1 MTPSVGSSGSS
12 KNDQSQGATR
22 NTSTSTNILRRFV
35 SRNSTAHD
43 MEPMDD
49 HARSVSSASSYS
61 QSAHQQMATHRSAD
75 SQNSALARVNNA
87 SDEEINSMFEVLLQS
102 RDAGK
107 TPEKGQRQMLAFPVE
122 KKRLLLRQSA
132 LAGSELPMSVP
143 ISSVPTPHI
152 GHGQSNLPPA
162 STPLPQDELP
172 EYYVRRILEKKFDT
186 AFLSSLNVQ
195 IRTKPVGW
203 VERFVNQHQGQI
215 AMCTVLAQINKQP
228 PEALSDR
235 ENEYEYELVKCFR
248 SLYNVEKAA
257 GQTLHNFKIID
268 TLCRSL
274 MSRRVQ
280 TRRTVTECL
289 TYVVCVKG
297 PDLVLQSFDHNMLS
311 EPDGQ
316 LVANRFSRWI
326 KAIIRMLEGR
336 GIMGSMVGASQS
348 YRTGGLSAESSLI
361 EYGQTSL
368 ILINQLVSKVNCA
381 DLHRRQH
388 LRTQLRAA
396 HLEELFQVMHNSDSD
411 KLELEIEKFW
421 AAQAEDMEA
430 SEAEMRARG
439 HNISA
444 ITASSKGSDSLMEL
458 SQVLRDKVRGTESE
472 GLVQSLLSHMMMVRD
487 DPNREGALVF
497 RLMDELVSHIVM
509 SRVDGHNDSTVIT
522 FGVQK
527 LLDRLLIDTEA
538 RRAHLEKTEALRKAA
553 EAKGERDEMEK
564 LVKLGADGNVGRLQ
578 AQNNELRAML
588 DMFRNKARE
597 LETERDEMIEQHHRA
612 LQTREAEARE
622 LYLMLKEHEVQV
634 ATSVN
639 GGVDRRQ
646 LMDRLAHRLEGSLK
660 NTITTNIEPSKRL
673 RELRDQMEA
682 LQSFAR
688 DLELNG
694 SDDEEV
700 PTPLPAAPTSKKDL
714 HEMRLKYLRQLESLQ
729 LESNDVAKWIA
740 EGRVQELMSAL
751 SEKEKEGRFEPAVA
765 AALDAVENLDQPS
778 GPKSAGEP
786 LAAQSIRPTKAAA
799 IKLEELLSVRP
810 KISPDS
816 PEPTGPI
823 SDDSKPIGD
832 TASGSSAPLPPSSGG
847 PPPPGPPP
855 SSSGPPP
862 PGPPPALG
870 GPPPPPPPPLPQL
883 AGGAPPPPPPP
894 PPPPLSNSP
903 GIGSAPP
910 PLPLPGS
917 GSASPVIGGPPPP
930 PLPGGALP
938 VLAQGGPAAPGL
950 GKLPAYRTGGQE
962 AEDEVKPVPIRRTAT
977 QLKKIHFDR
986 LDTVAGT
993 IWDGAKR
1000 PGEPQMM
1007 ELLRKQGVFEEV
1019 DKIFVAKEIK
1029 QIRKNKKSSEA
1040 KLELLPREISQHFE
1054 INLHPFSS
1062 LDVDEVVLKVL
1073 VCSQDIL
1080 GHQNVLEFFTTPDCI
1095 EISNTL
1101 ARQFQPYAT
1110 DWASGADP
1118 HKPEKDPLTLARSE
1132 RIYLGLCYNLQHY
1145 WPVRSRAVLMSQ
1157 TFEREHQQLFSKLST
1172 IDQACD
1178 AVMNA
1183 DSFQKLLTI
1192 IRDVGNY
1199 MNNSSQ
1205 QGFRLG
1211 TLARLAFTKDDT
1223 NSLTFLH
1230 YVERIVRM
1238 GMTPELENF
1247 TVDLAPA
1254 VEASRSSL
1262 DSLKRECTQF
1272 INTVKN
1278 IQASIDG
1285 GKLSDPTVFHPKDK
1299 CLTVIL
1305 PAIKVARDKADL
1317 LSDFLRSTS
1326 SKFEKAMRA
1335 YGEDPTDQSS
1345 SLSFFKKFAEFV
1357 TEYQRARQQNEVRER
1372 EQRLYEQRRQLVEAP
1387 KKADALKDG
1396 PPASPEGKGTN
1407 VDDLI
1412 ERLKAAAPPSGARAA
1427 RRRAARRPEPR
1438 YTPPDEPSS
1447 TSSESSRPE
1456 SESSEPASEPLPPS
1470 TGSPSR
1476 RLRTPLTTP
1485 ERPSPSR
1492 SAAEVADI
1500 GNRAAQLLNELRNK
1514 PSSTSVSLQGSPLRR
1529 SPKRE

>member
-1 MTPSVGSSGSS
+1 M
-12 KNDQSQGATR
+12 N
-22 NTSTSTNILRRFV
+22 
-35 SRNSTAHD
+35 AHRAGD
-43 MEPMDD
+43 G
-49 HARSVSSASSYS
+49 
-61 QSAHQQMATHRSAD
+61 
-75 SQNSALARVNNA
+75 QNPALAQVNNA
-87 SDEEINSMFEVLLQS
+87 SDEEINSMFEALLQS

-132 LAGSELPMSVP
+132 LAGGELSLPLP
-143 ISSVPTPHI
+143 ISAAPTPLI
-152 GHGQSNLPPA
+152 GHGQPNLGPGSA
-162 STPLPQDELP
+162 PLPQDELP

-326 KAIIRMLEGR
+326 KAILRMLEGR

-368 ILINQLVSKVNCA
+368 ILINQLVSKVNCT

-388 LRTQLRAA
+388 LRTQLKAA
-396 HLEELFQVMHNSDSD
+396 RLDELFQIMHNFDSD

-421 AAQAEDMEA
+421 AAHDEDMEA

-439 HNISA
+439 RDIV
-444 ITASSKGSDSLMEL
+444 IPKSSPSQESDGLLEL
-458 SQVLRDKVRGTESE
+458 AHVLRNKVHGTESE
-472 GLVQSLLSHMMMVRD
+472 GIVQSLLSHMMMVRD
-487 DPNREGALVF
+487 DPNREGALIY
-497 RLMDELVSHIVM
+497 RLMDELVSHIVI
-509 SRVDGHNDSTVIT
+509 SRVDGHNDSTVVT

-538 RRAHLEKTEALRKAA
+538 RRAHLEKTEALKKAA

-578 AQNNELRAML
+578 AQNSELKTML
-588 DMFRNKARE
+588 DMFRSKARD
-597 LETERDEMIEQHHRA
+597 LETERDEMIEQHQRA

-622 LYLMLKEHEVQV
+622 LYLILNEHEVQV

-660 NTITTNIEPSKRL
+660 NSVTTNIEPSKRL

-694 SDDEEV
+694 SDDEEA
-700 PTPLPAAPTSKKDL
+700 PPAPLPAVPVSKKDL
-714 HEMRLKYLRQLESLQ
+714 HEIRLKYLRQLESLQ

-751 SEKEKEGRFEPAVA
+751 SEKEKEGRFDPAVK
-765 AALDAVENLDQPS
+765 AALDAVENLDKKPAAPVPAGQTVEAS
-778 GPKSAGEP
+778 SIRADKSA
-786 LAAQSIRPTKAAA
+786 A
-799 IKLEELLSVRP
+799 INLEELLAARP
-810 KISPDS
+810 KIAPDS

-823 SDDSKPIGD
+823 SGD
-832 TASGSSAPLPPSSGG
+832 TKPVGPFSGGSAPPPSGG

-855 SSSGPPP
+855 SASGPPP
-862 PGPPPALG
+862 PGPPPSFG
-870 GPPPPPPPPLPQL
+870 GPPPPPLPVGAGAPPPPPLPSV

-894 PPPPLSNSP
+894 LPNSLAVGGAPPPPPL
-903 GIGSAPP
+903 
-910 PLPLPGS
+910 PGS
-917 GSASPVIGGPPPP
+917 IPGSPAVGGPPPP
-930 PLPGGALP
+930 PLPPGASP
-938 VLAQGGPAAPGL
+938 VLGQGGPAAPAF
-950 GKLPAYRTGGQE
+950 GKLPAYRSGSRESSEE
-962 AEDEVKPVPIRRTAT
+962 AKAVPIRRTAT

-986 LDTVAGT
+986 LDTVTGT
-993 IWDGAKR
+993 IWDGAQR

-1029 QIRKNKKSSEA
+1029 QIRKNKKDAEA

-1073 VCSQDIL
+1073 LCSQDIL
-1080 GHQNVLEFFTTPDCI
+1080 GHQNVLEFFTTPDCT

-1110 DWASGADP
+1110 DWASGP
-1118 HKPEKDPLTLARSE
+1118 SPPKPEKDPLTLARSE

-1254 VEASRSSL
+1254 VDAARSSL
-1262 DSLKRECTQF
+1262 DSLKRECTDF

-1285 GKLSDPTVFHPKDK
+1285 GKLSDPTIFHPKDK
-1299 CLTVIL
+1299 CLTIIL

-1317 LSDFLRSTS
+1317 LNDFLRSTS
-1326 SKFEKAMRA
+1326 KKFEKAMRS
-1335 YGEDPTDQSS
+1335 YGEDPTDPSA

-1357 TEYQRARQQNEVRER
+1357 TEYQRARQQNETRER
-1372 EQRLYEQRRQLVEAP
+1372 EQRMYEQRRKLAEAP

-1396 PPASPEGKGTN
+1396 PPASPEGKGAN

-1412 ERLKAAAPPSGARAA
+1412 EKLKAAAPPLDARAA
-1427 RRRAARRPEPR
+1427 RRRAARRQGPR
-1438 YTPPDEPSS
+1438 SVTPDEPSS
-1447 TSSESSRPE
+1447 TTTDASEPE
-1456 SESSEPASEPLPPS
+1456 SESGELQNVPLPAS

-1476 RLRTPLTTP
+1476 RLRTPLSSP

-1514 PSSTSVSLQGSPLRR
+1514 PSSASLQGSPTRR
-1529 SPKRE
+1529 SPRKD